1 MSMRVHIFRIVA
13 SIIVF
18 RIVHSSGGASQ
29 FAFYAEF
36 ITYAIAKMIGFNS
49 HARIYG
55 PSRYT
60 KS

>member
-1 MSMRVHIFRIVA
+1 MLMCVHIFRIVA
-13 SIIVF
+13 NIIVF
-18 RIVHSSGGASQ
+18 RIMYSSGG
-29 FAFYAEF
+29 AFYAEF
-36 ITYAIAKMIGFNS
+36 ITYAIAEMIGFNS